1 MDAYNELNTR
11 YKVFEHVVSAC
22 VLPLLDVGTDVLLM
36 YDLFTYN
43 NRTDENE
50 SDTFPDNYYN
60 DEFTDDNYNN
70 FFNKT
75 DDFPSWIDDFMNE
88 QKLSLI
94 DYVLLFLLA
103 MAGSTIARI
112 YYIYSHSAENCPRG
126 SKTLCVLMHVLQ
138 IHPLYYVWCDVANK
152 KKGEESFQCLAS
164 EIGFESTFASLLN
177 LMLRMEKYDM
187 EINNDLS
194 FVTSFISLA
203 NGGVTL
209 TISQAYQSNV
219 PGFGDFISSW
229 RNKLLYVVYFLS
241 TGFLTFFAYGAF
253 YHLLNS
259 KTWFIMLPSLLIVR
273 PLAAK
278 MCGIL
283 NDDELK
289 GVFRNIL
296 SSPLWV
302 FLGLPFNFGPLNKWG
317 KNMIMFG
324 VLSLVEA
331 WAVVALAIATVPA
344 VVFNRNE
351 LIMYIIISVV
361 KCATGCCIY
370 SQWAQALSTE
380 EVEEQ
385 STHASPS
392 TEVEGTE
399 NMANQLEET
408 ERATLVKVYQ
418 ALPL

>member
-1 MDAYNELNTR
+1 ML
-11 YKVFEHVVSAC
+11 C
-22 VLPLLDVGTDVLLM
+22 
-36 YDLFTYN
+36 
-43 NRTDENE
+43 
-50 SDTFPDNYYN
+50 
-60 DEFTDDNYNN
+60 
-70 FFNKT
+70 
-75 DDFPSWIDDFMNE
+75 
-88 QKLSLI
+88 SLKI
-94 DYVLLFLLA
+94 
-103 MAGSTIARI
+103 
-112 YYIYSHSAENCPRG
+112 
-126 SKTLCVLMHVLQ
+126 
-138 IHPLYYVWCDVANK
+138 
-152 KKGEESFQCLAS
+152 
-164 EIGFESTFASLLN
+164 
-177 LMLRMEKYDM
+177 
-187 EINNDLS
+187 
-194 FVTSFISLA
+194 
-203 NGGVTL
+203 
-209 TISQAYQSNV
+209 
-219 PGFGDFISSW
+219 
-229 RNKLLYVVYFLS
+229 
-241 TGFLTFFAYGAF
+241 
-253 YHLLNS
+253 
-259 KTWFIMLPSLLIVR
+259 

-278 MCGIL
+278 MCRIL
-283 NDDELK
+283 NDDEFK
-289 GVFRNIL
+289 SVFRNIL

-361 KCATGCCIY
+361 KCATGYCIY